1 MFLPAFHTRPGTF
14 LAGLKE
20 VIQAGEF
27 DDVKILISG
36 RGQPCLDRRKILR
49 RGCTW
54 KSREPFRASTGMPDC
69 LIDVQ

>member
-1 MFLPAFHTRPGTF
+1 MFLPAFHTRAGAF

-27 DDVKILISG
+27 DDVKILIPG
-36 RGQPCLDRRKILR
+36 RGQPCFDRRKILR
-49 RGCTW
+49 RH
-54 KSREPFRASTGMPDC
+54 REIARVVQASTEMLDC